1 MSGIHAKTYIDHS
14 LKTLSEC
21 VCVSLF
27 LFAITAKSQRPSLS
41 LNAMHTAYMAEPQR
55 FHGDAVK
62 ITIHIPQV
70 KSMIGVHSNFED
82 RALISLLKMLFQTA
96 CTHQKL

>member
-62 ITIHIPQV
+62 IQLNPNEPRQRIFSYHVRQ
-70 KSMIGVHSNFED
+70 FEAD
-82 RALISLLKMLFQTA
+82 LSKI
-96 CTHQKL
+96 